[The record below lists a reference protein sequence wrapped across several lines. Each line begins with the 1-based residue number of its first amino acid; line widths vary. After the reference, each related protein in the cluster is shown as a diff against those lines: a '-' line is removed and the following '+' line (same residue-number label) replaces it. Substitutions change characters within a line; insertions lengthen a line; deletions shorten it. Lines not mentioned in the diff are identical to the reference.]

1 MTRLPLGLSLVLLS
15 LVALGCPREA
25 AAPAAAPPAHPTPV
39 TAPAEKAAVATSSVS
54 FLSDDWQAAKERAAA
69 EGKLVF
75 IDAWAPWCHTCWSMK
90 REVLHDES
98 LARFEGRYVFLE
110 IDTDRPEN
118 ARINAQL
125 PIRVWP
131 TFFVVDPVREVILSA
146 HGGAMSLPETV
157 AFLERGLASRSGGG
171 AVDAALLGAYRLWRE
186 GDAKAAAERFSEVA
200 KQQSP
205 RRSEAVHSAA
215 RAFRHANENAR
226 CARVALEHLGDV
238 EGSAAL
244 GDLASFLLICSGKL
258 DDKDPLKAEAREA
271 ARAKLQA
278 LVDKPAPGASVDD
291 QADVM
296 HNLADVYE
304 QLGQA
309 DKARALHERRLALM
323 EQDAARGKTPIEQRV
338 HDYARMNSYLA
349 LGRGDEAVA
358 LLQMRVGQLPD
369 DYEAH
374 ARLASVLHTL
384 KRDDEALPVAEK
396 AVALSYGPRRL
407 RYLKLLADV
416 RGQKGDA
423 AGRRAALEELLK
435 DNEAL
440 PEPMRLHDVAAA
452 ARAAL
457 AEK

>member
-1 MTRLPLGLSLVLLS
+1 MTRRTLPVSLVLPL
-15 LVALGCPREA
+15 LVLGCPRDDEAPEA
-25 AAPAAAPPAHPTPV
+25 AAKPTTAATTATTTTPSAGKTSV
-39 TAPAEKAAVATSSVS
+39 T
-54 FLSDDWQAAKERAAA
+54 FISDDWEAAKKLAAA

-90 REVLHDES
+90 RDVLHDES
-98 LARFEGRYVFLE
+98 LARFLDRYVFLE

-131 TFFVVDPVREVILSA
+131 TFFVVDPVREAIVAA

-157 AFLERGLASRSGGG
+157 AFLERGVTSRSGGG
-171 AVDAALLGAYRLWRE
+171 AVDAALADAYRLWKE
-186 GDAKAAAERFSEVA
+186 GDATKAAERFVEVA
-200 KQQSP
+200 KQESP
-205 RRSEAVHSAA
+205 RRGEAVHSAA
-215 RAFRHANENAR
+215 RAYRHANENAR
-226 CARVALEHLGDV
+226 CTEVALEHLDDV
-238 EGSAAL
+238 QGSAAL

-258 DDKDPLKAEAREA
+258 DDKEPLKQRAREA
-271 ARAKLQA
+271 ARVKLQA
-278 LVDKPAPGASVDD
+278 LVDQPAAGASVDD

-296 HNLADVYE
+296 ANLADLYE
-304 QLGQA
+304 QLGQS
-309 DKARALHERRLALM
+309 DKSRALHEQRLTLM
-323 EQDAARGKTPIEQRV
+323 EQDAARGKTPVAQRV

-358 LLQMRVGQLPD
+358 LLQKRVGQLPD

-374 ARLASVLHTL
+374 ARLASTLHTL
-384 KRDDEALPVAEK
+384 KRHDEALPVAEK

-416 RGQKGDA
+416 RGAKGDV
-423 AGRRAALEELLK
+423 AGKRAALVELLK
-435 DNEAL
+435 ANDAL
-440 PEPMRLHDVAAA
+440 PERMRLHDVATA

-457 AEK
+457 DEK